1 MKEYFVLVFDSFTN
15 SGKPTVCRSLFDDK
29 QTALLNLSGLGGC
42 LYRFESAKAAN
53 KARFR
58 MSNDQLW
65 DLTVFLEIVDA
76 LSIHPSKTK
85 GVCDT
90 IYQVSGAKCAK
101 VMIGEHVN
109 VPNYIGSRFD
119 GDGLGITYGYMF
131 M

>member
-1 MKEYFVLVFDSFTN
+1 MKEYFVLVFNSFTD
-15 SGKPTVCRSLFDDK
+15 SGKPTVCRSLFNDK
-29 QTALLNLSGLGGC
+29 QTALLNLSGLGGR
-42 LYRFESAKAAN
+42 LYRFESVRAAN

-58 MSNDQLW
+58 MSAKELGA
-65 DLTVFLEIVDA
+65 LPVFLEIVDA

-90 IYQVSGAKCAK
+90 IYQVAGPKCAK
-101 VMIGEHVN
+101 VMIGEHIN